1 MIAAIIDSNG
11 IVLDVLVVNPNEP
24 LENTVPCPEWVG
36 IGMNINAE
44 KPSDFD
50 HASIERTR
58 QMRFEAYTKEADPL
72 YFKWKRD
79 EATGSQWLAK
89 IAEIKKRY
97 PIEGEIVNDSYD
109 IPTTE
114 I

>member
-1 MIAAIIDSNG
+1 M
-11 IVLDVLVVNPNEP
+11 
-24 LENTVPCPEWVG
+24 
-36 IGMNINAE
+36 
-44 KPSDFD
+44 F
-50 HASIERTR
+50 
-58 QMRFEAYTKEADPL
+58 FL

-79 EATGSQWLAK
+79 EATESQWLAK

>member
-1 MIAAIIDSNG
+1 MKSAIIDSNG
-11 IVLDVLVVNPNEP
+11 IVLDVLIVNPDEP
-24 LENTVPCPEWVG
+24 VENTVPCPDWVG

-50 HASIERTR
+50 QERLEKIR
-58 QMRFEAYTKEADPL
+58 QLRFDAYTKEADPL
-72 YFKWKRD
+72 FFLWKRD
-79 EATGSQWLAK
+79 EATESQWLNK
-89 IAEIKKRY
+89 IAEIKRRY
-97 PIEGEIVNDSYD
+97 PIGDEIIAPALD

>member
-11 IVLDVLVVNPNEP
+11 IVLDVLVVDPDQP

-44 KPSDFD
+44 KPTDFD
-50 HASIERTR
+50 DGTTERMK
-58 QMRFEAYTKEADPL
+58 QLRFEAYTKEADPL
-72 YFKWKRD
+72 YFKWKRE
-79 EATGSQWLAK
+79 EATESEWLGK

-97 PIEGEIVNDSYD
+97 PIEGEVINAAYD

>member
-1 MIAAIIDSNG
+1 MKAAVIDSNG
-11 IVLDVLVVNPNEP
+11 IVLNVLVVESDQF
-24 LENTVPCPEWVG
+24 LENTVPCPEWIG

-50 HASIERTR
+50 QPEINRIK
-58 QMRFEAYTKEADPL
+58 QLRFQAYTREADPL
-72 YFKWKRD
+72 YFMWKRE
-79 EATGSQWLAK
+79 EATESQWLAK
-89 IAEIKKRY
+89 ITEIKRRY
-97 PIEGEIVNDSYD
+97 PIEGEVILNAYD